1 MKLTEEER
9 KQAEA
14 NRLAAIA
21 KRKALLQS
29 SSANIH
35 CQENQSHYWRLA
47 KCPKLANDN
56 AQIPKRPQDSKS
68 MPVST
73 TQLSKKFQAR
83 LEICSPDTFSI
94 TPETLKGCLYP
105 GDEECLRRLG
115 DVLSEV
121 MHSHYTQDS
130 GGRKAC
136 VYKLRDYGSV
146 LSCLRKSKDIEIREI
161 PYLTLKVVETFSHCF
176 VAGQWRPCRPEHL
189 SDEDVDELIT
199 KLPETLLNSLLPFQL
214 EGIKFGLRRGGRCLI
229 ADEMGLGKT
238 LQAIA
243 IAGCFINEGSILVV
257 CPAVLRYSWAEE
269 LERWL
274 PFCLPSDIQLVFG
287 HRDNPAYLNKYPRV
301 VVISYTML
309 KHLRKSMLEH
319 EWALIIVDESHH
331 LRCSRKSTESA
342 EIQTVLDL
350 AEKVR
355 RIVLLSGT
363 PSLSRFVSN
372 WFAMLL
378 LYRPGLLGVTK
389 YKFAETYC
397 DVNFSQTT
405 QGFKR
410 ESLNTFDGA
419 VLQDFS
425 KGVRLEELNVLL
437 SQAVM
442 IRRLK
447 EHVLVQLPPKRRQ
460 LISLRLKKSDIASAK
475 AAVSFSNADAFENNA
490 SNNIAMEKLGGN
502 NDGIHNCNS
511 SELSYQEL
519 GVAKL
524 RGFRQWFSNHPLIA
538 NSDGVEEFDLNSSSH
553 KMIIF
558 AHHHKVLDG
567 IQDFICE
574 KGISFVR
581 IDGTTLP
588 KDRQS
593 AVLSFKSP
601 NGAKIAIIGI
611 TAGGVGLDF
620 SSAKH
625 VVFLELP
632 QSPSLM
638 LQVFIPGMRNSN
650 NDGRNLPYF
659 PFHPCL
665 LKAEDRAHRRG
676 QTTAVNIYIL
686 LAKDTLDESHWQNLN
701 KSLHHVS
708 STTNGKYDAMK
719 KIEVEGIS
727 YMVTPETNCKHK
739 ILVKETPGK
748 LSLDLEQLQDPECS
762 QEFQP
767 SEAFADVAVEMNDGS
782 DTMNQ
787 TGDSYNNKAPGKLSL
802 DLEQQQDPEYSQDL
816 QPSEALADV
825 AVEMNDG
832 SDTMNQTVD
841 SYSHNDGGVV
851 PDRQLQDLNSMGNEK
866 ELHPSAADIGRCD
879 VCPPFKMDNRSEDQD
894 PLPNGKITT
903 ADVGAPV
910 QPSDAECNSIQVDS
924 LRFEVSAHTGRIHLY
939 SCIQGKDLRPV
950 PLFENFRQEEIEL
963 ENAVAC
969 GSKETV
975 SKYFKDNP
983 AYRQVL
989 GAFIDEWN
997 NLRPIEQRKLRGK
1010 PLQLPLSVE
1019 LCYLKESINHNTR
1032 GLLKGGSKRRTT
1044 PFCEI
1049 NASLPPN
1056 AVWKKVHLQRSYSK
1070 KEKEYTQGWTLTGE
1084 PLCKL
1089 CQKPCEGRNA
1099 KSPEYFEDLFCN
1111 LGCYEEYRLRTS
1123 SSFIREE
1130 LFQLEHGICTNCQLD
1145 CHQLVKHLKPLSLE
1159 RRREYIARV
1168 APKIASQKSLVDKL
1182 VSDPSEGNAWH
1193 ADHIVPVYRGG
1204 GECSLK
1210 NMRTLCVA
1218 CHAVVTAAQCIE
1230 RHSIRTK
1237 AKKKLKAIM
1246 ADLKKAENM
1255 ENNSSCGKD
1264 QRPSEIV
1271 EDIPEDEILVNVPGS
1286 AYSGGLNC
1294 SIQSE
1299 LKNPPN
1305 P

>member
-47 KCPKLANDN
+47 KCPKLANYN
-56 AQIPKRPQDSKS
+56 AQIPKRHQDSKS
-68 MPVST
+68 MPISS

-115 DVLSEV
+115 DVLSDV

-161 PYLTLKVVETFSHCF
+161 PHLTLKVVETFSHCF

-274 PFCLPSDIQLVFG
+274 SFCLPSDIHLVFG

-319 EWALIIVDESHH
+319 EWAVIIVDESHH

-363 PSLSRFVSN
+363 PSLSRPYDIFHQIN
-372 WFAMLL
+372 ILW
-378 LYRPGLLGVTK
+378 PGLLGVTK

-397 DVNFSQTT
+397 DVNFAQTT
-405 QGFKR
+405 QGFK
-410 ESLNTFDGA
+410 
-419 VLQDFS
+419 DFS

-437 SQAVM
+437 SQTVM

-460 LISLRLKKSDIASAK
+460 LIRLHLKKSDIASAK

-490 SNNIAMEKLGGN
+490 SNDIAMEKLGGN
-502 NDGIHNCNS
+502 NVNYGHFYGIHNCNS

-524 RGFRQWFSNHPLIA
+524 RGFHQWFSNHPLIA

-567 IQDFICE
+567 VQDFVCE

-638 LQVFIPGMRNSN
+638 LQ
-650 NDGRNLPYF
+650 
-659 PFHPCL
+659 
-665 LKAEDRAHRRG
+665 AEDRAHRRG
-676 QTTAVNIYIL
+676 QTSAVNIYIL
-686 LAKDTLDESHWQNLN
+686 LAKDTLDELHWQNLN

-719 KIEVEGIS
+719 EIEVEGIS
-727 YMVTPETNCKHK
+727 YMVTPDTNCKHK

-748 LSLDLEQLQDPECS
+748 LSLDLEQLQDPACS
-762 QEFQP
+762 QELQP

-787 TGDSYNNKAPGKLSL
+787 TGDSYNNSDVKGISDMVTPYANCKQKILMKEAPGKLSL

-816 QPSEALADV
+816 QPSEAFANV

-832 SDTMNQTVD
+832 SDTMNQTGD
-841 SYSHNDGGVV
+841 SYSHNDAGVV

-879 VCPPFKMDNRSEDQD
+879 VCPPFKMDNRSKDQES
-894 PLPNGKITT
+894 LPNGKITT

-963 ENAVAC
+963 ENALAC

-983 AYRQVL
+983 AYRHVL
-989 GAFIDEWN
+989 WAFIDEWN

-1019 LCYLKESINHNTR
+1019 LCYLKESINHNTG

-1049 NASLPPN
+1049 NVSLPPN

-1070 KEKEYTQGWTLTGE
+1070 KEKEYTQGWSLTGE

-1159 RRREYIARV
+1159 RRWEYIARV

-1204 GECSLK
+1204 GECRLE

-1230 RHSIRTK
+1230 RRSIRTK

-1255 ENNSSCGKD
+1255 EKNSSCGKD
-1264 QRPSEIV
+1264 QGPSEIV
-1271 EDIPEDEILVNVPGS
+1271 EDIPEDELLVNVPGS

-1305 P
+1305 A

>member
-1 MKLTEEER
+1 MRLTEGER
-9 KQAEA
+9 KQAET

-29 SSANIH
+29 SSADIH

-68 MPVST
+68 MPVSS

-83 LEICSPDTFSI
+83 LEICSPDSFSI
-94 TPETLKGCLYP
+94 TPKTLKGCLYP

-115 DVLSEV
+115 DVLSDV

-146 LSCLRKSKDIEIREI
+146 LSCLRKSKDIEIKEI
-161 PYLTLKVVETFSHCF
+161 PHLTLRVVETFSHCF

-238 LQAIA
+238 VQAIA

-274 PFCLPSDIQLVFG
+274 PFCLPSDIHLVFG
-287 HRDNPAYLNKYPRV
+287 HRDNPAYLDKYPRV

-319 EWALIIVDESHH
+319 EWALLIVDESHH

-363 PSLSRFVSN
+363 PSLSRPYDIFHQIN
-372 WFAMLL
+372 ILW
-378 LYRPGLLGVTK
+378 PGLLGVTK

-397 DVNFSQTT
+397 DVNFAQTT
-405 QGFKR
+405 QGFK
-410 ESLNTFDGA
+410 
-419 VLQDFS
+419 DFS

-437 SQAVM
+437 SQTVM

-460 LISLRLKKSDIASAK
+460 LIRLHLKKSDIASAK

-490 SNNIAMEKLGGN
+490 SNDIAMEKLGGN

-524 RGFRQWFSNHPLIA
+524 RGFRKWFSNHPLIA
-538 NSDGVEEFDLNSSSH
+538 NSDGVEEFGLNSSSH

-567 IQDFICE
+567 IQ
-574 KGISFVR
+574 
-581 IDGTTLP
+581 
-588 KDRQS
+588 
-593 AVLSFKSP
+593 
-601 NGAKIAIIGI
+601 AKIAIIGI

-638 LQVFIPGMRNSN
+638 LQ
-650 NDGRNLPYF
+650 
-659 PFHPCL
+659 
-665 LKAEDRAHRRG
+665 AEDRAHRRG
-676 QTTAVNIYIL
+676 QTSAVNIYIL
-686 LAKDTLDESHWQNLN
+686 WAKDTLDESHWQNLN
-701 KSLHHVS
+701 KSLHRVS

-719 KIEVEGIS
+719 EIEVEGIS
-727 YMVTPETNCKHK
+727 YMVTPDTNCKHK

-748 LSLDLEQLQDPECS
+748 LSVDLEQLQDPECS
-762 QEFQP
+762 QELQP

-787 TGDSYNNKAPGKLSL
+787 TGDSYNDSDVKGISDMVTPYANCKQKILMKEAPGKLSL

-816 QPSEALADV
+816 QPSEAFADV
-825 AVEMNDG
+825 AVELNDG
-832 SDTMNQTVD
+832 SDTMNQTGD

-879 VCPPFKMDNRSEDQD
+879 VCPSFKMDNRSEDQD

-903 ADVGAPV
+903 ADVGALV
-910 QPSDAECNSIQVDS
+910 QPSDAECNTIQVDS

-950 PLFENFRQEEIEL
+950 PLFENFRLEELEL
-963 ENAVAC
+963 ENALAC

-983 AYRQVL
+983 TYRHAL
-989 GAFIDEWN
+989 WAFIDEWN

-1019 LCYLKESINHNTR
+1019 LCYLKESINHNTG

-1049 NASLPPN
+1049 NVSLPPN

-1099 KSPEYFEDLFCN
+1099 KSPEYFEDLFCK

-1145 CHQLVKHLKPLSLE
+1145 CHQLVKHLKPLTLE

-1204 GECSLK
+1204 GECRLE

-1230 RHSIRTK
+1230 RRSIRAK
-1237 AKKKLKAIM
+1237 AKKKLKVIM

-1264 QRPSEIV
+1264 QGPSEIV
-1271 EDIPEDEILVNVPGS
+1271 EDIPEDELLVNVPGS
-1286 AYSGGLNC
+1286 AYSGGVNYN
-1294 SIQSE
+1294 IQSE

>member
-1 MKLTEEER
+1 MRLTEGER
-9 KQAEA
+9 KQAET

-29 SSANIH
+29 SSADIH

-68 MPVST
+68 MPVSS

-83 LEICSPDTFSI
+83 LEICSPDSFSI
-94 TPETLKGCLYP
+94 TPKTLKGCLYP

-115 DVLSEV
+115 DVLS
-121 MHSHYTQDS
+121 D
-130 GGRKAC
+130 
-136 VYKLRDYGSV
+136 
-146 LSCLRKSKDIEIREI
+146 
-161 PYLTLKVVETFSHCF
+161 
-176 VAGQWRPCRPEHL
+176 
-189 SDEDVDELIT
+189 DVDELIT

-238 LQAIA
+238 VQAIA

-274 PFCLPSDIQLVFG
+274 PFCLPSDIHLVFG
-287 HRDNPAYLNKYPRV
+287 HRDNPAYLDKYPRV

-319 EWALIIVDESHH
+319 EWALLIVDESHH

-363 PSLSRFVSN
+363 PSLSRPYDIFHQIN
-372 WFAMLL
+372 ILW
-378 LYRPGLLGVTK
+378 PGLLGVTK

-397 DVNFSQTT
+397 DVNFAQTT
-405 QGFKR
+405 QGFK
-410 ESLNTFDGA
+410 
-419 VLQDFS
+419 DFS

-437 SQAVM
+437 SQTVM

-460 LISLRLKKSDIASAK
+460 LIRLHLKKSDIASAK

-490 SNNIAMEKLGGN
+490 SNDIAMEKLGGN

-524 RGFRQWFSNHPLIA
+524 RGFRKWFSNHPLIA
-538 NSDGVEEFDLNSSSH
+538 NSDGVEEFGLNSSSH

-638 LQVFIPGMRNSN
+638 LQ
-650 NDGRNLPYF
+650 
-659 PFHPCL
+659 
-665 LKAEDRAHRRG
+665 AEDRAHRRG
-676 QTTAVNIYIL
+676 QTSAVNIYIL
-686 LAKDTLDESHWQNLN
+686 WAKDTLDESHWQNLN
-701 KSLHHVS
+701 KSLHRVS

-719 KIEVEGIS
+719 EIEVEGIS
-727 YMVTPETNCKHK
+727 YMVTPDTNCKHK

-748 LSLDLEQLQDPECS
+748 LSVDLEQLQDPECS
-762 QEFQP
+762 QELQP

-787 TGDSYNNKAPGKLSL
+787 TGDSYNDSDVKGISDMVTPYANCKQKILMKEAPGKLSL

-816 QPSEALADV
+816 QPSEAFADV
-825 AVEMNDG
+825 AVELNDG
-832 SDTMNQTVD
+832 SDTMNQTGD

-879 VCPPFKMDNRSEDQD
+879 VCPSFKMDNRSEDQD

-903 ADVGAPV
+903 ADVGALV
-910 QPSDAECNSIQVDS
+910 QPSDAECNTIQVDS

-950 PLFENFRQEEIEL
+950 PLFENFRLEELEL
-963 ENAVAC
+963 ENALAC

-983 AYRQVL
+983 TYRHAL
-989 GAFIDEWN
+989 WAFIDEWN

-1019 LCYLKESINHNTR
+1019 LCYLKESINHNTG

-1049 NASLPPN
+1049 NVSLPPN

-1099 KSPEYFEDLFCN
+1099 KSPEYFEDLFCK

-1145 CHQLVKHLKPLSLE
+1145 CHQLVKHLKPLTLE

-1204 GECSLK
+1204 GECRLE

-1230 RHSIRTK
+1230 RRSIRAK
-1237 AKKKLKAIM
+1237 AKKKLKVIM

-1264 QRPSEIV
+1264 QGPSEIV
-1271 EDIPEDEILVNVPGS
+1271 EDIPEDELLVNVPGS
-1286 AYSGGLNC
+1286 AYSGGVNYN
-1294 SIQSE
+1294 IQSE

>member
-1 MKLTEEER
+1 MRLTEGER

-29 SSANIH
+29 SSADIH

-68 MPVST
+68 MPVSS

-94 TPETLKGCLYP
+94 TPKTLKGCLYP

-115 DVLSEV
+115 DVLSDV

-146 LSCLRKSKDIEIREI
+146 LSCLRKSKDIEIKEI
-161 PYLTLKVVETFSHCF
+161 PHLTLRVVETFSHCF

-238 LQAIA
+238 VQAIA

-274 PFCLPSDIQLVFG
+274 PFCLPSDIHLVFG
-287 HRDNPAYLNKYPRV
+287 HRDNPAYLDKYPRV

-319 EWALIIVDESHH
+319 EWALLIVDESHH

-363 PSLSRFVSN
+363 PSLSRPYDIFHQIN
-372 WFAMLL
+372 ILW
-378 LYRPGLLGVTK
+378 PGLLGVTK

-397 DVNFSQTT
+397 DVNFAQTT
-405 QGFKR
+405 QGFK
-410 ESLNTFDGA
+410 
-419 VLQDFS
+419 DFS

-437 SQAVM
+437 SQTVM

-460 LISLRLKKSDIASAK
+460 LIRLHLKKSDIASAK

-490 SNNIAMEKLGGN
+490 SNDIAMEKLGGN

-524 RGFRQWFSNHPLIA
+524 RGFRKWFSNHPLIA
-538 NSDGVEEFDLNSSSH
+538 NSDGVEEFGLNSSSH

-567 IQDFICE
+567 IQ
-574 KGISFVR
+574 
-581 IDGTTLP
+581 
-588 KDRQS
+588 
-593 AVLSFKSP
+593 
-601 NGAKIAIIGI
+601 AKIAIIGI

-638 LQVFIPGMRNSN
+638 LQ
-650 NDGRNLPYF
+650 
-659 PFHPCL
+659 
-665 LKAEDRAHRRG
+665 AEDRAHRRG
-676 QTTAVNIYIL
+676 QTSAVNIYIL
-686 LAKDTLDESHWQNLN
+686 WAKDTLDESHWQNLN
-701 KSLHHVS
+701 KSLHRVS

-719 KIEVEGIS
+719 EIEVEGIS
-727 YMVTPETNCKHK
+727 YMVTPDTNCKHK

-748 LSLDLEQLQDPECS
+748 LSEDLEQLQDPECS
-762 QEFQP
+762 QELQP

-787 TGDSYNNKAPGKLSL
+787 TGDSYNDSDVKGISDMVTPYANCKQKILMKEAPGKLSL

-816 QPSEALADV
+816 QPSEAFADV
-825 AVEMNDG
+825 AVELNDG
-832 SDTMNQTVD
+832 SDTMNQTGD

-879 VCPPFKMDNRSEDQD
+879 VCPSFKMDNRSEDQD

-903 ADVGAPV
+903 ADVGALV
-910 QPSDAECNSIQVDS
+910 QPSDAECNTIQVDS
-924 LRFEVSAHTGRIHLY
+924 VRFEVSAHTGRIHLY

-950 PLFENFRQEEIEL
+950 PLFENFRLEEIEL
-963 ENAVAC
+963 ENALAC

-983 AYRQVL
+983 TYRHAL
-989 GAFIDEWN
+989 WAFIDEWN

-1019 LCYLKESINHNTR
+1019 LCYLKESINHNTG

-1049 NASLPPN
+1049 NVSLPPN

-1099 KSPEYFEDLFCN
+1099 KSPEYFEDLFCK

-1145 CHQLVKHLKPLSLE
+1145 CHQLVKHLKPLTLE

-1204 GECSLK
+1204 GECRLE

-1218 CHAVVTAAQCIE
+1218 CHAVVTAAQCTE
-1230 RHSIRTK
+1230 RRSIRAK
-1237 AKKKLKAIM
+1237 AKKKLKVIM

-1264 QRPSEIV
+1264 QGPSEIV
-1271 EDIPEDEILVNVPGS
+1271 EDIPEDELLVNVPGS
-1286 AYSGGLNC
+1286 AYSGGVNYN
-1294 SIQSE
+1294 IQSE

>member
-1 MKLTEEER
+1 MKLTEGER

-29 SSANIH
+29 SSADIH

-68 MPVST
+68 MPVSS

-115 DVLSEV
+115 DVLYDV

-146 LSCLRKSKDIEIREI
+146 LSCLRKSKDIEIKEI
-161 PYLTLKVVETFSHCF
+161 PHLTLRVVETFSHCF

-238 LQAIA
+238 VQAIA

-274 PFCLPSDIQLVFG
+274 PFCLPSDIHLVFG
-287 HRDNPAYLNKYPRV
+287 HRDNPAYLDKYPRV

-319 EWALIIVDESHH
+319 EWALLIVDESHH

-363 PSLSRFVSN
+363 PSLSRPYDIFHQIN
-372 WFAMLL
+372 ILW
-378 LYRPGLLGVTK
+378 PGLLGVTK

-397 DVNFSQTT
+397 DVNFAQTT
-405 QGFKR
+405 QGFK
-410 ESLNTFDGA
+410 
-419 VLQDFS
+419 DFS

-437 SQAVM
+437 SQTVM

-460 LISLRLKKSDIASAK
+460 LIRLHLEKSDIASAK

-490 SNNIAMEKLGGN
+490 SNDIAMEKLGGN

-524 RGFRQWFSNHPLIA
+524 RGFRKWFSNHPLIA
-538 NSDGVEEFDLNSSSH
+538 NSDGVEEFGLNSSSH

-567 IQDFICE
+567 IQ
-574 KGISFVR
+574 
-581 IDGTTLP
+581 
-588 KDRQS
+588 
-593 AVLSFKSP
+593 
-601 NGAKIAIIGI
+601 AKIAIIGI

-638 LQVFIPGMRNSN
+638 LQ
-650 NDGRNLPYF
+650 
-659 PFHPCL
+659 
-665 LKAEDRAHRRG
+665 AEDRAHRRG
-676 QTTAVNIYIL
+676 QTSAVNIYIL
-686 LAKDTLDESHWQNLN
+686 WAKDTLDESHWQNLN
-701 KSLHHVS
+701 KSLHRVS

-719 KIEVEGIS
+719 EIEVEGIS
-727 YMVTPETNCKHK
+727 YMVTPDTNCKHK

-748 LSLDLEQLQDPECS
+748 LSVDLEQLPDPECS
-762 QEFQP
+762 QELQP

-787 TGDSYNNKAPGKLSL
+787 TGDSYNDSDVKGISDMVTPYANCKQKILMKEAPGKLSL

-816 QPSEALADV
+816 QPSEAFADV
-825 AVEMNDG
+825 AVELNDR
-832 SDTMNQTVD
+832 SDTMNQTGD

-879 VCPPFKMDNRSEDQD
+879 VCPPFKMDNRSEDQN

-903 ADVGAPV
+903 ADVGALV
-910 QPSDAECNSIQVDS
+910 QPSDAECNTIQVDS

-963 ENAVAC
+963 ENALAC

-983 AYRQVL
+983 TYRHAL
-989 GAFIDEWN
+989 WAFIDEWN

-1019 LCYLKESINHNTR
+1019 LCYLKESINHNTG

-1049 NASLPPN
+1049 NVSLPPN

-1099 KSPEYFEDLFCN
+1099 KSPEYFEDLFCK

-1145 CHQLVKHLKPLSLE
+1145 CHQLVKHLKPLTLE

-1204 GECSLK
+1204 GECRLE

-1218 CHAVVTAAQCIE
+1218 CHAVVTAAQCTE
-1230 RHSIRTK
+1230 RRSIRAK

-1246 ADLKKAENM
+1246 AGLKKAENM

-1264 QRPSEIV
+1264 QGPSEIV
-1271 EDIPEDEILVNVPGS
+1271 EDIPEDELLVNVPGS
-1286 AYSGGLNC
+1286 AYSGGVNYN
-1294 SIQSE
+1294 IQSE

>member
-56 AQIPKRPQDSKS
+56 AQIPKRHQDSKS
-68 MPVST
+68 MPISS

-115 DVLSEV
+115 DVLSDV

-161 PYLTLKVVETFSHCF
+161 PHLTLKVVETFSHCF

-274 PFCLPSDIQLVFG
+274 SFCLPSDIHLVFG

-319 EWALIIVDESHH
+319 EWAVIIVDESHH

-363 PSLSRFVSN
+363 PSLSRPYDIFHQIN
-372 WFAMLL
+372 ILW
-378 LYRPGLLGVTK
+378 PGLLGVTK

-397 DVNFSQTT
+397 DVNFAQTT
-405 QGFKR
+405 QGFK
-410 ESLNTFDGA
+410 
-419 VLQDFS
+419 DFS

-437 SQAVM
+437 SQTVM

-460 LISLRLKKSDIASAK
+460 LIRLHLKKSDIASAK

-490 SNNIAMEKLGGN
+490 SNDIAMEKLGGN
-502 NDGIHNCNS
+502 NVNYGHFYGIHNCNS

-524 RGFRQWFSNHPLIA
+524 RGFHQWFSNHPLIA

-567 IQDFICE
+567 VQDFVCE
-574 KGISFVR
+574 KGIIFVR

-638 LQVFIPGMRNSN
+638 LQ
-650 NDGRNLPYF
+650 
-659 PFHPCL
+659 
-665 LKAEDRAHRRG
+665 AEDRTHRRG
-676 QTTAVNIYIL
+676 QTSAVNIYIL
-686 LAKDTLDESHWQNLN
+686 LAKDTLDELHWQNLN

-719 KIEVEGIS
+719 EIEVEGIS
-727 YMVTPETNCKHK
+727 YMVTPDTNCKHK

-748 LSLDLEQLQDPECS
+748 LSLDLEQLQDPACS
-762 QEFQP
+762 QELQP

-787 TGDSYNNKAPGKLSL
+787 TGDSYNN
-802 DLEQQQDPEYSQDL
+802 
-816 QPSEALADV
+816 
-825 AVEMNDG
+825 
-832 SDTMNQTVD
+832 SDA
-841 SYSHNDGGVV
+841 GVV

-879 VCPPFKMDNRSEDQD
+879 VCPPFKMDNRSKDQES
-894 PLPNGKITT
+894 LPNGKITT

-963 ENAVAC
+963 ENALAC

-983 AYRQVL
+983 AYRHVL
-989 GAFIDEWN
+989 WAFIDEWN

-1019 LCYLKESINHNTR
+1019 LCYLKESINHNTG

-1049 NASLPPN
+1049 NVSLPPN

-1070 KEKEYTQGWTLTGE
+1070 KEKEYTQGWSLTGE

-1159 RRREYIARV
+1159 RRWEYIARV

-1204 GECSLK
+1204 GECRLE

-1230 RHSIRTK
+1230 RRSIRTK

-1255 ENNSSCGKD
+1255 EKNSSCGKD
-1264 QRPSEIV
+1264 QGPSEIV
-1271 EDIPEDEILVNVPGS
+1271 EDIPEDELLVNVPGS

-1305 P
+1305 A

>member
-1 MKLTEEER
+1 MKLTEGER

-29 SSANIH
+29 SSADIH

-68 MPVST
+68 MPVSS

-115 DVLSEV
+115 DVLYDV

-146 LSCLRKSKDIEIREI
+146 LSCLRKSKDIEIKEI
-161 PYLTLKVVETFSHCF
+161 PHLTLRVVETFSHCF

-238 LQAIA
+238 VQAIA

-274 PFCLPSDIQLVFG
+274 PFCLPSDIHLVFG
-287 HRDNPAYLNKYPRV
+287 HRDNPAYLDKYPRV

-319 EWALIIVDESHH
+319 EWALLIVDESHH

-363 PSLSRFVSN
+363 PSLSRPYDIFHQIN
-372 WFAMLL
+372 ILW
-378 LYRPGLLGVTK
+378 PGLLGVTK

-397 DVNFSQTT
+397 DVNFAQTT
-405 QGFKR
+405 QGFK
-410 ESLNTFDGA
+410 
-419 VLQDFS
+419 
-425 KGVRLEELNVLL
+425 
-437 SQAVM
+437 

-460 LISLRLKKSDIASAK
+460 LIRLHLEKSDIASAK

-490 SNNIAMEKLGGN
+490 SNDIAMEKLGGN

-524 RGFRQWFSNHPLIA
+524 RGFRKWFSNHPLIA
-538 NSDGVEEFDLNSSSH
+538 NSDGVEEFGLNSSSH

-638 LQVFIPGMRNSN
+638 LQ
-650 NDGRNLPYF
+650 
-659 PFHPCL
+659 
-665 LKAEDRAHRRG
+665 AEDRAHRRG
-676 QTTAVNIYIL
+676 QTSAVNIYIL
-686 LAKDTLDESHWQNLN
+686 WAKDTLDESHWQNLN
-701 KSLHHVS
+701 KSLHRVS

-719 KIEVEGIS
+719 EIEVEGIS
-727 YMVTPETNCKHK
+727 YMVTPDTNCKHK

-748 LSLDLEQLQDPECS
+748 LSVDLEQLPDPECS
-762 QEFQP
+762 QELQP

-787 TGDSYNNKAPGKLSL
+787 TGDSYNDSDVKGISDMVTPYANCKQKILMKEAPGKLSL

-816 QPSEALADV
+816 QPSEAFADV
-825 AVEMNDG
+825 AVELNDR
-832 SDTMNQTVD
+832 SDTMNQTGD

-879 VCPPFKMDNRSEDQD
+879 VCPPFKMDNRSEDQN

-903 ADVGAPV
+903 ADVGALV
-910 QPSDAECNSIQVDS
+910 QPSDAECNTIQVDS

-963 ENAVAC
+963 ENALAC

-983 AYRQVL
+983 TYRHAL
-989 GAFIDEWN
+989 WAFIDEWN

-1019 LCYLKESINHNTR
+1019 LCYLKESINHNTG

-1049 NASLPPN
+1049 NVSLPPN

-1099 KSPEYFEDLFCN
+1099 KSPEYFEDLFCK

-1145 CHQLVKHLKPLSLE
+1145 CHQLVKHLKPLTLE

-1204 GECSLK
+1204 GECRLE

-1218 CHAVVTAAQCIE
+1218 CHAVVTAAQCTE
-1230 RHSIRTK
+1230 RRSIRAK

-1246 ADLKKAENM
+1246 AGLKKAENM

-1264 QRPSEIV
+1264 QGPSEIV
-1271 EDIPEDEILVNVPGS
+1271 EDIPEDELLVNVPGS
-1286 AYSGGLNC
+1286 AYSGGVNYN
-1294 SIQSE
+1294 IQSE

>member
-1 MKLTEEER
+1 MRLTEGER

-29 SSANIH
+29 SSADIH

-68 MPVST
+68 MPVSS

-94 TPETLKGCLYP
+94 TPKTLKGCLYP

-115 DVLSEV
+115 DVLSDV

-146 LSCLRKSKDIEIREI
+146 LSCLRKSKDIEIKEI
-161 PYLTLKVVETFSHCF
+161 PHLTLRVVETFSHCF

-199 KLPETLLNSLLPFQL
+199 KLPETLFNSLLPFQL

-238 LQAIA
+238 VQAIA

-257 CPAVLRYSWAEE
+257 CPAVLHYSWAEE

-274 PFCLPSDIQLVFG
+274 PFCLPSDIHLVFG
-287 HRDNPAYLNKYPRV
+287 HRDNPAYLDKYPRV

-319 EWALIIVDESHH
+319 EWALLIVDESHH

-363 PSLSRFVSN
+363 PSLSRPYDIFHQIN
-372 WFAMLL
+372 ILW
-378 LYRPGLLGVTK
+378 PGLLGVTK

-397 DVNFSQTT
+397 DVNFAQTT
-405 QGFKR
+405 QGFK
-410 ESLNTFDGA
+410 
-419 VLQDFS
+419 DFS

-437 SQAVM
+437 SQTVM

-460 LISLRLKKSDIASAK
+460 LIRLHLKKSDIASAK
-475 AAVSFSNADAFENNA
+475 ASVSFSNADAFENNA
-490 SNNIAMEKLGGN
+490 SNDIAMEKLGGN

-524 RGFRQWFSNHPLIA
+524 RGFRKWFSNHPLIA
-538 NSDGVEEFDLNSSSH
+538 NSDGVEEFGLNSSSH

-567 IQDFICE
+567 IQ
-574 KGISFVR
+574 
-581 IDGTTLP
+581 
-588 KDRQS
+588 
-593 AVLSFKSP
+593 
-601 NGAKIAIIGI
+601 AKIAIIGI

-638 LQVFIPGMRNSN
+638 LQ
-650 NDGRNLPYF
+650 
-659 PFHPCL
+659 
-665 LKAEDRAHRRG
+665 AEDRAHRRG
-676 QTTAVNIYIL
+676 QTSAVNIYIL
-686 LAKDTLDESHWQNLN
+686 WAKDTLDESHWQNLN
-701 KSLHHVS
+701 KSLHRVS

-719 KIEVEGIS
+719 EIEVEGIS
-727 YMVTPETNCKHK
+727 YMVTPDTNCKHK

-748 LSLDLEQLQDPECS
+748 LSVDLEQLQDPECS
-762 QEFQP
+762 QELQP

-787 TGDSYNNKAPGKLSL
+787 TGDSYNDSDVKGISDMVTPYANCKQKILMKEAPGKLSL

-816 QPSEALADV
+816 QPSEAFADV
-825 AVEMNDG
+825 AVELNDG
-832 SDTMNQTVD
+832 SDTMNQTGD

-879 VCPPFKMDNRSEDQD
+879 VCPSFKMDNRSEDQD

-903 ADVGAPV
+903 ADVGALV
-910 QPSDAECNSIQVDS
+910 QPSDAECNTIQVDS
-924 LRFEVSAHTGRIHLY
+924 VRFEVSAHTGRIHLY

-950 PLFENFRQEEIEL
+950 PLFENFRLEEIEL
-963 ENAVAC
+963 ENALAC

-983 AYRQVL
+983 TYRHAL
-989 GAFIDEWN
+989 WAFIDEWN

-1019 LCYLKESINHNTR
+1019 LCYLKESINHNTG

-1049 NASLPPN
+1049 NVSLPPN

-1099 KSPEYFEDLFCN
+1099 KSPEYFEDLFCK

-1145 CHQLVKHLKPLSLE
+1145 CHQLVKHLKPLTLE

-1204 GECSLK
+1204 GECRLE

-1218 CHAVVTAAQCIE
+1218 CHAVVTAAQCTE
-1230 RHSIRTK
+1230 RRSIRAK
-1237 AKKKLKAIM
+1237 AKKKLKVIM

-1264 QRPSEIV
+1264 QGPSEIV
-1271 EDIPEDEILVNVPGS
+1271 EDIPEDELLVNVPGS
-1286 AYSGGLNC
+1286 AYSGGVNYN
-1294 SIQSE
+1294 IQSE

>member
-1 MKLTEEER
+1 MRLTEGER
-9 KQAEA
+9 KQAET

-29 SSANIH
+29 SSADIH

-68 MPVST
+68 MPVSS

-83 LEICSPDTFSI
+83 LEICSPDSFSI
-94 TPETLKGCLYP
+94 TPKTLKGCLYP

-115 DVLSEV
+115 DVLS
-121 MHSHYTQDS
+121 D
-130 GGRKAC
+130 
-136 VYKLRDYGSV
+136 
-146 LSCLRKSKDIEIREI
+146 
-161 PYLTLKVVETFSHCF
+161 
-176 VAGQWRPCRPEHL
+176 
-189 SDEDVDELIT
+189 DVDELIT

-238 LQAIA
+238 VQAIA

-274 PFCLPSDIQLVFG
+274 PFCLPSDIHLVFG
-287 HRDNPAYLNKYPRV
+287 HRDNPAYLDKYPRV

-319 EWALIIVDESHH
+319 EWALLIVDESHH

-363 PSLSRFVSN
+363 PSLSRPYDIFHQIN
-372 WFAMLL
+372 ILW
-378 LYRPGLLGVTK
+378 PGLLGVTK

-397 DVNFSQTT
+397 DVNFAQTT
-405 QGFKR
+405 QGFK
-410 ESLNTFDGA
+410 
-419 VLQDFS
+419 DFS

-437 SQAVM
+437 SQTVM

-460 LISLRLKKSDIASAK
+460 LIRLHLKKSDIASAK

-490 SNNIAMEKLGGN
+490 SNDIAMEKLGGN

-524 RGFRQWFSNHPLIA
+524 RGFRKWFSNHPLIA
-538 NSDGVEEFDLNSSSH
+538 NSDGVEEFGLNSSSH

-567 IQDFICE
+567 IQ
-574 KGISFVR
+574 
-581 IDGTTLP
+581 
-588 KDRQS
+588 
-593 AVLSFKSP
+593 
-601 NGAKIAIIGI
+601 AKIAIIGI

-638 LQVFIPGMRNSN
+638 LQ
-650 NDGRNLPYF
+650 
-659 PFHPCL
+659 
-665 LKAEDRAHRRG
+665 AEDRAHRRG
-676 QTTAVNIYIL
+676 QTSAVNIYIL
-686 LAKDTLDESHWQNLN
+686 WAKDTLDESHWQNLN
-701 KSLHHVS
+701 KSLHRVS

-719 KIEVEGIS
+719 EIEVEGIS
-727 YMVTPETNCKHK
+727 YMVTPDTNCKHK

-748 LSLDLEQLQDPECS
+748 LSVDLEQLQDPECS
-762 QEFQP
+762 QELQP

-787 TGDSYNNKAPGKLSL
+787 TGDSYNDSDVKGISDMVTPYANCKQKILMKEAPGKLSL

-816 QPSEALADV
+816 QPSEAFADV
-825 AVEMNDG
+825 AVELNDG
-832 SDTMNQTVD
+832 SDTMNQTGD

-879 VCPPFKMDNRSEDQD
+879 VCPSFKMDNRSEDQD

-903 ADVGAPV
+903 ADVGALV
-910 QPSDAECNSIQVDS
+910 QPSDAECNTIQVDS

-950 PLFENFRQEEIEL
+950 PLFENFRLEELEL
-963 ENAVAC
+963 ENALAC

-983 AYRQVL
+983 TYRHAL
-989 GAFIDEWN
+989 WAFIDEWN

-1019 LCYLKESINHNTR
+1019 LCYLKESINHNTG

-1049 NASLPPN
+1049 NVSLPPN

-1099 KSPEYFEDLFCN
+1099 KSPEYFEDLFCK

-1145 CHQLVKHLKPLSLE
+1145 CHQLVKHLKPLTLE

-1204 GECSLK
+1204 GECRLE

-1230 RHSIRTK
+1230 RRSIRAK
-1237 AKKKLKAIM
+1237 AKKKLKVIM

-1264 QRPSEIV
+1264 QGPSEIV
-1271 EDIPEDEILVNVPGS
+1271 EDIPEDELLVNVPGS
-1286 AYSGGLNC
+1286 AYSGGVNYN
-1294 SIQSE
+1294 IQSE

>member
-1 MKLTEEER
+1 MRLTEGER
-9 KQAEA
+9 KQAET

-29 SSANIH
+29 SSADIH

-68 MPVST
+68 MPVSS

-83 LEICSPDTFSI
+83 LEICSPDSFSI
-94 TPETLKGCLYP
+94 TPKTLKGCLYP

-115 DVLSEV
+115 DVLS
-121 MHSHYTQDS
+121 D
-130 GGRKAC
+130 
-136 VYKLRDYGSV
+136 
-146 LSCLRKSKDIEIREI
+146 
-161 PYLTLKVVETFSHCF
+161 
-176 VAGQWRPCRPEHL
+176 
-189 SDEDVDELIT
+189 DVDELIT

-238 LQAIA
+238 VQAIA

-274 PFCLPSDIQLVFG
+274 PFCLPSDIHLVFG
-287 HRDNPAYLNKYPRV
+287 HRDNPAYLDKYPRV

-319 EWALIIVDESHH
+319 EWALLIVDESHH

-363 PSLSRFVSN
+363 PSLSRPYDIFHQIN
-372 WFAMLL
+372 ILW
-378 LYRPGLLGVTK
+378 PGLLGVTK

-397 DVNFSQTT
+397 DVNFAQTT
-405 QGFKR
+405 QGFK
-410 ESLNTFDGA
+410 
-419 VLQDFS
+419 DFS

-437 SQAVM
+437 SQTVM

-460 LISLRLKKSDIASAK
+460 LIRLHLKKSDIASAK

-490 SNNIAMEKLGGN
+490 SNDIAMEKLGGN

-524 RGFRQWFSNHPLIA
+524 RGFRKWFSNHPLIA
-538 NSDGVEEFDLNSSSH
+538 NSDGVEEFGLNSSSH

-593 AVLSFKSP
+593 A
-601 NGAKIAIIGI
+601 AKIAIIGI

-638 LQVFIPGMRNSN
+638 LQ
-650 NDGRNLPYF
+650 
-659 PFHPCL
+659 
-665 LKAEDRAHRRG
+665 AEDRAHRRG
-676 QTTAVNIYIL
+676 QTSAVNIYIL
-686 LAKDTLDESHWQNLN
+686 WAKDTLDESHWQNLN
-701 KSLHHVS
+701 KSLHRVS

-719 KIEVEGIS
+719 EIEVEGIS
-727 YMVTPETNCKHK
+727 YMVTPDTNCKHK

-748 LSLDLEQLQDPECS
+748 LSVDLEQLQDPECS
-762 QEFQP
+762 QELQP

-787 TGDSYNNKAPGKLSL
+787 TGDSYNDSDVKGISDMVTPYANCKQKILMKEAPGKLSL

-816 QPSEALADV
+816 QPSEAFADV
-825 AVEMNDG
+825 AVELNDG
-832 SDTMNQTVD
+832 SDTMNQTGD

-879 VCPPFKMDNRSEDQD
+879 VCPSFKMDNRSEDQD

-903 ADVGAPV
+903 ADVGALV
-910 QPSDAECNSIQVDS
+910 QPSDAECNTIQVDS

-950 PLFENFRQEEIEL
+950 PLFENFRLEELEL
-963 ENAVAC
+963 ENALAC

-983 AYRQVL
+983 TYRHAL
-989 GAFIDEWN
+989 WAFIDEWN

-1019 LCYLKESINHNTR
+1019 LCYLKESINHNTG

-1049 NASLPPN
+1049 NVSLPPN

-1099 KSPEYFEDLFCN
+1099 KSPEYFEDLFCK

-1145 CHQLVKHLKPLSLE
+1145 CHQLVKHLKPLTLE

-1204 GECSLK
+1204 GECRLE

-1230 RHSIRTK
+1230 RRSIRAK
-1237 AKKKLKAIM
+1237 AKKKLKVIM

-1264 QRPSEIV
+1264 QGPSEIV
-1271 EDIPEDEILVNVPGS
+1271 EDIPEDELLVNVPGS
-1286 AYSGGLNC
+1286 AYSGGVNYN
-1294 SIQSE
+1294 IQSE

>member
-1 MKLTEEER
+1 
-9 KQAEA
+9 
-14 NRLAAIA
+14 
-21 KRKALLQS
+21 
-29 SSANIH
+29 
-35 CQENQSHYWRLA
+35 
-47 KCPKLANDN
+47 
-56 AQIPKRPQDSKS
+56 
-68 MPVST
+68 
-73 TQLSKKFQAR
+73 
-83 LEICSPDTFSI
+83 
-94 TPETLKGCLYP
+94 
-105 GDEECLRRLG
+105 
-115 DVLSEV
+115 
-121 MHSHYTQDS
+121 
-130 GGRKAC
+130 
-136 VYKLRDYGSV
+136 
-146 LSCLRKSKDIEIREI
+146 
-161 PYLTLKVVETFSHCF
+161 
-176 VAGQWRPCRPEHL
+176 
-189 SDEDVDELIT
+189 
-199 KLPETLLNSLLPFQL
+199 
-214 EGIKFGLRRGGRCLI
+214 
-229 ADEMGLGKT
+229 
-238 LQAIA
+238 
-243 IAGCFINEGSILVV
+243 
-257 CPAVLRYSWAEE
+257 
-269 LERWL
+269 
-274 PFCLPSDIQLVFG
+274 
-287 HRDNPAYLNKYPRV
+287 
-301 VVISYTML
+301 
-309 KHLRKSMLEH
+309 
-319 EWALIIVDESHH
+319 
-331 LRCSRKSTESA
+331 
-342 EIQTVLDL
+342 
-350 AEKVR
+350 
-355 RIVLLSGT
+355 
-363 PSLSRFVSN
+363 
-372 WFAMLL
+372 
-378 LYRPGLLGVTK
+378 
-389 YKFAETYC
+389 
-397 DVNFSQTT
+397 
-405 QGFKR
+405 
-410 ESLNTFDGA
+410 
-419 VLQDFS
+419 
-425 KGVRLEELNVLL
+425 
-437 SQAVM
+437 M

-460 LISLRLKKSDIASAK
+460 LIRLHLKKSDIASAK

-490 SNNIAMEKLGGN
+490 SNDIAMEKLGGN

-524 RGFRQWFSNHPLIA
+524 RGFRKWFSNHPLIA
-538 NSDGVEEFDLNSSSH
+538 NSDGVEEFGLNSSSH

-567 IQDFICE
+567 IQ
-574 KGISFVR
+574 
-581 IDGTTLP
+581 
-588 KDRQS
+588 
-593 AVLSFKSP
+593 
-601 NGAKIAIIGI
+601 AKIAIIGI

-638 LQVFIPGMRNSN
+638 LQ
-650 NDGRNLPYF
+650 
-659 PFHPCL
+659 
-665 LKAEDRAHRRG
+665 AEDRAHRRG
-676 QTTAVNIYIL
+676 QTSAVNIYIL
-686 LAKDTLDESHWQNLN
+686 WAKDTLDESHWQNLN
-701 KSLHHVS
+701 KSLHRVS

-719 KIEVEGIS
+719 EIEVEGIS
-727 YMVTPETNCKHK
+727 YMVTPDTNCKHK

-748 LSLDLEQLQDPECS
+748 LSVDLEQLQDPECS
-762 QEFQP
+762 QELQP

-787 TGDSYNNKAPGKLSL
+787 TGDSYNDSDVKGISDMVTPYANCKQKILMKEAPGKLSL

-816 QPSEALADV
+816 QPSEAFADV
-825 AVEMNDG
+825 AVELNDG
-832 SDTMNQTVD
+832 SDTMNQTGD

-879 VCPPFKMDNRSEDQD
+879 VCPSFKMDNRSEDQD

-903 ADVGAPV
+903 ADVGALV
-910 QPSDAECNSIQVDS
+910 QPSDAECNTIQVDS

-950 PLFENFRQEEIEL
+950 PLFENFRLEELEL
-963 ENAVAC
+963 ENALAC

-983 AYRQVL
+983 TYRHAL
-989 GAFIDEWN
+989 WAFIDEWN

-1019 LCYLKESINHNTR
+1019 LCYLKESINHNTG

-1049 NASLPPN
+1049 NVSLPPN

-1099 KSPEYFEDLFCN
+1099 KSPEYFEDLFCK

-1145 CHQLVKHLKPLSLE
+1145 CHQLVKHLKPLTLE

-1204 GECSLK
+1204 GECRLE

-1230 RHSIRTK
+1230 RRSIRAK
-1237 AKKKLKAIM
+1237 AKKKLKVIM

-1264 QRPSEIV
+1264 QGPSEIV
-1271 EDIPEDEILVNVPGS
+1271 EDIPEDELLVNVPGS
-1286 AYSGGLNC
+1286 AYSGGVNYN
-1294 SIQSE
+1294 IQSE